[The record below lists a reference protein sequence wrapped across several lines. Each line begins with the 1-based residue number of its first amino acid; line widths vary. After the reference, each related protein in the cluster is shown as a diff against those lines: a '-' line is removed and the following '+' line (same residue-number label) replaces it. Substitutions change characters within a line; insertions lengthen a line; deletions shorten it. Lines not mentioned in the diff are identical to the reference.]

1 MSFKLEITKEGKNPL
16 IDRTEIEFKLEHFG
30 TSTPNRLEVKNKIC
44 AMKNSDA
51 KLTVMKKI
59 ESHFGSSHSSG
70 KVYIYDKIEDLEYF
84 EPFHIRV
91 RNLPKEKRNEIYQ
104 LKRRKEPYK
113 HLFNQE

>member
-1 MSFKLEITKEGKNPL
+1 MSFKINIVKEEKNPL
-16 IDRTEIEFKLEHFG
+16 IDRTEIKFDLEHPG
-30 TSTPNRLEVKNKIC
+30 ASTPNRMEVKNKIC
-44 AMKNSDA
+44 ALKNLDT
-51 KLTVMKKI
+51 KLTIMKKI
-59 ESHFGSSHSSG
+59 ESHFGSSHSKG

-104 LKRRKEPYK
+104 LKRKKESYK